1 MVDRMLRIA
10 RSVDQA
16 VVRHANERAVLTEVA
31 LHPNLSAAAI
41 AKRLNLGSQT
51 VGRIVG
57 DLVEKGLVSLG
68 EAVVSGR
75 GKPATPIHTT
85 RDAAFAIGCEI
96 GLEHSELVLLNIRGE
111 VLGSHRWNYVI
122 GEPAQLLKQVVSI
135 VELLTNIVPNADR
148 SRIAGLAL
156 VSPVNIAHQIRRM
169 GVGEVLAGHW
179 AAVDLA
185 AELALATGLSVTPY
199 NDGNAAC
206 WGELAKLQA
215 PRPGRICYVLLS
227 TFVIAGVVAD
237 GRLLEGK
244 SADLG
249 AMLMPDEHGRLAQL
263 HSVAGLQALLEH
275 PLASDAAI
283 FGTDPLEWD
292 WDALEPAVASW
303 VDSAGKTL
311 AVAVVSAAAIAG
323 CEMAIIDATLPR
335 SVTERL
341 VASVSANLI
350 TMPSPPLVVQEGR
363 AGFSAPARGGAM
375 LLLYRGFF
383 SGEWEHFDL

>member
-1 MVDRMLRIA
+1 MLRIA

-16 VVRHANERAVLTEVA
+16 VVRHANERAVLTEIA

-41 AKRLNLGSQT
+41 AKRINLGSQT

-57 DLVEKGLVSLG
+57 DLVEKGFLSLG
-68 EAVVSGR
+68 ETVVSGR
-75 GKPATPIHTT
+75 GKPATPIRTT

-96 GLEHSELVLLNIRGE
+96 GLEHSELVLLNIWGE

-135 VELLTNIVPNADR
+135 VELLTNIVPSANR
-148 SRIAGLAL
+148 PRIAGLAL
-156 VSPVNIAHQIRRM
+156 MSPVNIAHQLRRM
-169 GVGEVLAGHW
+169 EVDEALAGHW
-179 AAVDLA
+179 DEVDLA
-185 AELALATGLSVTPY
+185 AALATATGLSVTPY
-199 NDGNAAC
+199 NDGSAAC

-215 PRPGRICYVLLS
+215 PRLGRICYVLLS

-249 AMLMPDEHGRLAQL
+249 TILIPDEHGRLAQL

-275 PLASDAAI
+275 PLAGAAASL
-283 FGTDPLEWD
+283 GTDPLEWD
-292 WDALEPAVASW
+292 WDALEPALVRW
-303 VDSAGKTL
+303 LDCAGRAL
-311 AVAVVSAAAIAG
+311 AAAVASAAATVG
-323 CEMAIIDATLPR
+323 SEMVIIEATLPR
-335 SVTERL
+335 SVIARL
-341 VASVSANLI
+341 VTSVRANLNA
-350 TMPSPPLVVQEGR
+350 MPTRPLVVQEGK

-375 LLLYRGFF
+375 LLLYRRFF